1 MINITSKGIVQ
12 KFHNGKSDLKGWH
25 ANYDGKEAVIK
36 TLDNNKRDTIKLNN
50 NEIKSLFS
58 FPTSSVNL
66 EQRLTNEINM
76 IDKLKHKKTRKRGK
90 KKMKKKETK
99 KRNNGKKK

>member
-25 ANYDGKEAVIK
+25 ANYDGKQAVIK
-36 TLDNNKRDTIKLNN
+36 TVDNDRHDTIKLNN

-58 FPTSSVNL
+58 FPTSSLNL
-66 EQRLTNEINM
+66 EQRLTNEILN
-76 IDKLKHKKTRKRGK
+76 LRRKTKRFLQTYFPNPY
-90 KKMKKKETK
+90 MY
-99 KRNNGKKK
+99 NVFLSF

>member
-36 TLDNNKRDTIKLNN
+36 TLVYNKRDTIKLNN

-66 EQRLTNEINM
+66 EQRLTNEIKM
-76 IDKLKHKKTRKRGK
+76 LDKLKHKKTRKRGK
-90 KKMKKKETK
+90 KKMKKK
-99 KRNNGKKK
+99 

>member
-90 KKMKKKETK
+90 RKMKKKETK

>member
-76 IDKLKHKKTRKRGK
+76 IDKLKHKKTQKRGK
-90 KKMKKKETK
+90 RKMKKKETK

>member
-90 KKMKKKETK
+90 KKMKKETK

>member
-25 ANYDGKEAVIK
+25 ANYDGKQAVIK
-36 TLDNNKRDTIKLNN
+36 TVDNDKHDTIKLNN

-58 FPTSSVNL
+58 FPTSSLNL
-66 EQRLTNEINM
+66 EQRLTNEIKMLDN
-76 IDKLKHKKTRKRGK
+76 LKRNKTQKRGK
-90 KKMKKKETK
+90 RGKRKMKKKRTK
-99 KRNNGKKK
+99 KKK